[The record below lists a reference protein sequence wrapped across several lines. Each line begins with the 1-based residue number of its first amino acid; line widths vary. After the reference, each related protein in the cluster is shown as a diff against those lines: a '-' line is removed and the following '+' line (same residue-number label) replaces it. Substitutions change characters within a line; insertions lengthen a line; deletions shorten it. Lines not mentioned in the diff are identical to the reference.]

1 MLDSPGLGTARP
13 LIICTPRML
22 GAITVLH
29 PWRPFSPVGARCLKG
44 PAWRH
49 AGPASETTAARSVES
64 TAAWG
69 MHPTT
74 ATWGVHPTSA
84 TKSMHMT
91 LGGGQA
97 TACKERYPYSHGYH
111 YRLHF
116 FAPLENC

>member
-1 MLDSPGLGTARP
+1 M
-13 LIICTPRML
+13 
-22 GAITVLH
+22 
-29 PWRPFSPVGARCLKG
+29 
-44 PAWRH
+44 
-49 AGPASETTAARSVES
+49 ES

-116 FAPLENC
+116 FAPLENCVYTRNVPAKGAVPAVPAFIA